1 MYNLEYTQITEE
13 TCHQLS
19 GESSFYWVAE
29 DSVVSDMAGLNLERH
44 LAWADLVEV
53 VVWLLIL
60 LAIEIV
66 VRLQS
71 RGITG
76 VASISI
82 ANTLKVFLYLT
93 LIALGVYW
101 ATLSHWLY
109 FWDELVWIGGFAAIE
124 MNVSQW
130 RDELLGKKDK
140 LLGEN
145 GSARISA

>member
-1 MYNLEYTQITEE
+1 VYNLEYTQITEE
-13 TCHQLS
+13 TCDELS

-29 DSVVSDMAGLNLERH
+29 DPVVSDMAGLNLERH

-76 VASISI
+76 VAFIPI

-93 LIALGVYW
+93 LLALGIYW
-101 ATLSHWLY
+101 ASLSHWLY
-109 FWDELVWIGGFAAIE
+109 SWDELVWIGGFAAIE
-124 MNVSQW
+124 VNVSRW
-130 RDELLGKKDK
+130 RDELLEEKDD
-140 LLGEN
+140 LLSEDD
-145 GSARISA
+145 SAMIRT